1 MKMRFIMAALTLV
14 ATLVVTASLLH
25 AQTIDVGLSAANG
38 NVPNVGLRPGSP
50 DMGGKVKNVPV
61 QQLSNRVEK
70 LIRIVESST
79 LPCDTRN
86 VVVRRL
92 RKLDDALLSER
103 RSAARSL
110 VQAWRRD
117 AWSLEA
123 ARLIGPDIGS
133 SLQNQ
138 LSGLRDNIG
147 YGWSEKPGPTRH
159 WKPLPS
165 CDSEVA
171 GVTSSSADLVG
182 GSYNPAITDPSSDAK
197 AFLKMAFGTIPEI
210 GGFLNGLVDLLWP
223 AGSTADDNGFK
234 ELVDE
239 ATYDLV
245 AARLQG
251 LMSLM
256 SSADDTGWNDQ
267 VAYWKQNCDHPPQ
280 GQPNFCT
287 DYANNTLWDSFGRKF
302 DAFKNE
308 GPTFQQSGHELALLP
323 LYAQYENLF
332 MSLLRDGMMLHD
344 QYWSKVSGTDTD
356 DMAGKA
362 MAFDLNPGACPQGTA
377 STECRGIGY
386 VNRIYNAGLP
396 SSNWAARNAYIR
408 NETLN
413 VLDYRDIWK
422 FMDPRAYP
430 LGVPG
435 GVRLTRMIYSDPVG
449 TIQAA
454 QHFPANVAG
463 PLKETS
469 LWTVRVNQA
478 IGVSYL
484 WIGAVQATAP
494 PLLGPAQSGAITGYT
509 SQSVNHAHYFNL
521 SALGPITSVDAQVIA
536 QFYSGTSTLI
546 GYFPRWVQYNFATG
560 AKYSAGDHV
569 SGTGTCTFPL
579 TSGCST
585 TIKYEGE
592 VLATAQS
599 VSGGYGQADTVV
611 FGFRYP
617 DSYNPAGE
625 AIGVA
630 SGKCL
635 DATSWTNGSPAMIW
649 SCANPPS
656 VPQIWTYDP
665 HLQQLSFTTPS
676 DNAKHCLDADGGG
689 TLAGTRVIFNACD
702 NGAVSRDTGAS
713 SQRWAI
719 EGVSDGTARITNV
732 KSALVV
738 TPLNDATTD
747 GTGLSLESYA
757 GASSQQWQAHD
768 PWTGEI
774 HGIGSGRCV
783 DVPNSS
789 TTPGTQVQI
798 FDCGGNAAQQWTY
811 NPTSKALIYAMA
823 PQLCL
828 EARGG
833 ATTSGTA
840 VQINTCTG
848 APEQQW
854 TIQAIAESHNVGGG
868 GVITNVKSGLV
879 LDVSGGA
886 TANHT
891 LLQLVASNSTEAQQW
906 SRTSSQG
913 GALFTVA
920 AGKCLDLP
928 SGTQPVIHSCY
939 NPPMVAQTW
948 TYHPIAQT
956 YTITS
961 GSTTMCLGASD
972 AQVRVQECSGAS
984 SQQWS
989 RDAGSYTVTN
999 VASGLVLDLSGGA
1012 TSDGTPVLLTPL
1024 NLDEIGM
1031 PLPTTTQRWVWS
1043 LD

>member
-1 MKMRFIMAALTLV
+1 MKTRFMMAALMLV
-14 ATLVVTASLLH
+14 ATLVVISPLLH
-25 AQTIDVGLSAANG
+25 AQKIDVGLSAANG
-38 NVPNVGLRPGSP
+38 NAPTVGLRPGSP
-50 DMGGKVKNVPV
+50 DQSGKVKTVPV
-61 QQLSNRVEK
+61 QQLSNRVER
-70 LIRIVESST
+70 LIKVVEEST

-86 VVVRRL
+86 TLVRRL

-103 RSAARSL
+103 RSAARAL

-138 LSGLRDNIG
+138 LGDLTDDIG

-165 CDSEVA
+165 CDSDAA
-171 GVTSSSADLVG
+171 GLSSTSDDLVG
-182 GSYNPAITDPSSDAK
+182 YSYNPAIMDPSADAK
-197 AFLKMAFGTIPEI
+197 AFIKMALGTIPEI
-210 GGFLNGLVDLLWP
+210 GGFLNGLADLLWP
-223 AGSTADDNGFK
+223 TGSTPDDNPWK
-234 ELVDE
+234 EYVDQQTYSLVS
-239 ATYDLV
+239 
-245 AARLQG
+245 ARLGG
-251 LMSLM
+251 LMSNM
-256 SSADDTGWNDQ
+256 SSPDETGWNDEL
-267 VAYWKQNCDHPPQ
+267 AFWTTNCKNPSKAP
-280 GQPNFCT
+280 PNFNCT
-287 DYANNTLWDSFGRKF
+287 DYANNTLWGSFQSKF
-302 DAFKNE
+302 DNFNTE
-308 GPTFQQSGHELALLP
+308 RQTFQQSGHELALLP
-323 LYAQYENLF
+323 LFAQYENLYL
-332 MSLLRDGMMLHD
+332 SLLHDGMMLHD
-344 QYWSKVSGTDTD
+344 QYWSHASGIDSD
-356 DMAGKA
+356 DKAGNA
-362 MAFDLNPGACPQGTA
+362 MAYELTNTNND
-377 STECRGIGY
+377 RGISY
-386 VNRIYNAGLP
+386 VNSIYNGGKP
-396 SSNWAARNAYIR
+396 TGNWATQNAYIR
-408 NETLN
+408 DKTLN

-422 FMDPRAYP
+422 FLDPRAYP
-430 LGVPG
+430 NGVPG
-435 GVRLTRMIYSDPVG
+435 GAKLTRMIYSDPLG

-469 LWTVRVNQA
+469 LWTVRISPA
-478 IGVSYL
+478 LGVSNL

-521 SALGPITSVDAQVIA
+521 SALGPITSVDGQVVA
-536 QFYSGTSTLI
+536 EFYSGTSTLI

-891 LLQLVASNSTEAQQW
+891 LLQLVASNNTEAQQW